1 MASIS
6 NPIQPKK
13 RKTTWLMP
21 SIILMVIGLPFML
34 FAFSPYPVL
43 PADAK
48 LTGDAVVFLDGN
60 HNDDA
65 KMTIDTEQLL
75 QIASQ
80 SHRSRRPKDA
90 KNHEQEA
97 LELSFT
103 LAASENSTTEQSGV
117 LRIFHN
123 VPTEGTTGY
132 IQIGQFAYALSDP
145 ANLEIQI
152 RSACKPM

>member
-80 SHRSRRPKDA
+80 SPRSRRPKNA
-90 KNHEQEA
+90 ENHEEEA

-103 LAASENSTTEQSGV
+103 LAAPEDSTTDQPCL

-123 VPTEGTTGY
+123 VPAKGTTGY
-132 IQIGQFAYALSDP
+132 IQIGQFSYTLSDP
-145 ANLEIQI
+145 ANLETQI
-152 RSACKPM
+152 RNAM

>member
-6 NPIQPKK
+6 NPIQSKK
-13 RKTTWLMP
+13 RKSSWLIP
-21 SIILMVIGLPFML
+21 SIILMLIGLPFMI

-60 HNDDA
+60 HSDEA
-65 KMTIDTEQLL
+65 KMTITAEDLL
-75 QIASQ
+75 QIASE
-80 SHRSRRPKDA
+80 SPRNRRPKSA
-90 KNHEQEA
+90 ENHEEET

-103 LAASENSTTEQSGV
+103 LAASESSATEQPCV

-123 VPTEGTTGY
+123 VPTAGTTGY
-132 IQIGQFAYALSDP
+132 IQIGQFAYTLSDP
-145 ANLEIQI
+145 ANLEMQL
-152 RSACKPM
+152 RNACKAM

>member
-6 NPIQPKK
+6 NPIQSKK
-13 RKTTWLMP
+13 RKSNW
-21 SIILMVIGLPFML
+21 IIPFILLMVVGLPFMF

-43 PADAK
+43 PADAQ
-48 LTGDAVVFLDGN
+48 LAGDIVVFLDGN

-65 KMTIDTEQLL
+65 KLTMDAEALL

-80 SHRSRRPKDA
+80 SPRNRRPKTA
-90 KNHEQEA
+90 VNHEDEA

-103 LAASENSTTEQSGV
+103 LAASENSTTEQPCV

-123 VPTEGTTGY
+123 VPTEGTAGY
-132 IQIGQFAYALSDP
+132 IQIGQFAYTLNDP
-145 ANLEIQI
+145 ANLEAQI
-152 RSACKPM
+152 RIACKAL